1 MDLIRR
7 LIKDIPLHILA
18 RNRINERITKL
29 QICYDQSKAEFFDLY
44 RLNEAC
50 DDLKSQSVFKTVISN
65 EFRKRRGLRTAD
77 ALWLHCMPKIER
89 HLRDIC
95 DTKHDK
101 LHKYGKYCELK
112 DELDEPNDG
121 LADRVP
127 VPSPTAGLSIATVK
141 IR

>member
-1 MDLIRR
+1 VIPQQMDLIRR

-50 DDLKSQSVFKTVISN
+50 DDLKSQSVFKTVIC
-65 EFRKRRGLRTAD
+65 TAD